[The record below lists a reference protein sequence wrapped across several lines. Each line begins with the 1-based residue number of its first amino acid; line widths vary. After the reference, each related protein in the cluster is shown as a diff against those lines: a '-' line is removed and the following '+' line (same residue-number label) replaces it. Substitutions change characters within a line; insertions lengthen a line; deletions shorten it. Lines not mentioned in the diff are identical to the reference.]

1 MRSMAETISLD
12 FGKPIA
18 LFPLAQ
24 TMLLPHAVQAL
35 HIFEPRYRQMIEHA
49 LEAMEGGA
57 ILSAAPIAMASFR
70 SRPGGGV
77 SASEYQ
83 QPNPPLRPAVCV
95 GKIVQHQGLAD
106 GRHNI
111 LLQGVCRA
119 RIRQLLEP
127 TGERLFRM
135 AMLEPLERVT
145 DPPPSLPG
153 VRAAFRRILTSP
165 RLSRL
170 SGTPAVLE
178 WVARRD
184 IPMHALLELIGS
196 TLVTDDALRYRL
208 LAEPDPQRRAILTY
222 RELDHIDRI
231 VAKASE
237 QDSTRWPKGVSW
249 N

>member
-1 MRSMAETISLD
+1 MAETISLD
-12 FGKPIA
+12 FGKPVA
-18 LFPLAQ
+18 LFPLGQA
-24 TMLLPHAVQAL
+24 MLLPHAVQAL

-49 LEAMEGGA
+49 LEAMEGDK
-57 ILSAAPIAMASFR
+57 LLTAAPIAMATFR
-70 SRPGGGV
+70 TRPGAAG
-77 SASEYQ
+77 AAAELHQ
-83 QPNPPLRPAVCV
+83 HNPPLRPAVCV

-119 RIRQLLEP
+119 RIRQMLEP
-127 TGERLFRM
+127 TGGRLFRM

-145 DPPPSLPG
+145 DPPPAMPG
-153 VRAAFRRILTSP
+153 VRAAFRRILSSP

-170 SGTPAVLE
+170 NGTPAVLE

-196 TLVTDDALRYRL
+196 TLVTHDGLRYRL
-208 LAEPDPQRRAILTY
+208 LAEPDPRRRAILTY
-222 RELDHIDRI
+222 RELDRIDRI

-237 QDSTRWPKGVSW
+237 QDSSRWPKGVSW